1 MSIADKLQT
10 IANNLAT
17 ESETVKQQ
25 TELLQQIRT
34 ALGGKTVPG
43 DPGDSGSYDE
53 GYADGQQNVLDIVN
67 YELAGRDLETAETAD
82 DVSSALDNAFI
93 EVSDVAYGYGKQA
106 EYDAFWDAYQ
116 QNGERTDYSM
126 LFSGAGWTAETF
138 KPKYLIRPGGAGNH
152 YMMFARTGVE
162 VLDETILDTS
172 QCTAFSMS
180 FYNSSRLKSITID
193 IKSLKAFADVF
204 NFGGALETV
213 ALKNVPETC
222 NFTGG
227 FSGCNKLTNF
237 TVTGTIGGTAFNL
250 SSCSMLTDASV
261 QCIIDHLKDRTGT
274 TAATLTFHATVGG
287 KLTQAQKD
295 AISAKNWTL
304 VY

>member
-1 MSIADKLQT
+1 MIIDAELEINDHTLDAELSVEIA
-10 IANNLAT
+10 
-17 ESETVKQQ
+17 S
-25 TELLQQIRT
+25 
-34 ALGGKTVPG
+34 GG
-43 DPGDSGSYDE
+43 YDE
-53 GYADGQQNVLDIVN
+53 GYEA
-67 YELAGRDLETAETAD
+67 
-82 DVSSALDNAFI
+82 
-93 EVSDVAYGYGKQA
+93 GKQA

-116 QNGERTDYSM
+116 ENGNRTEYSM
-126 LFSGAGWTAETF
+126 LFAGPGWTPQTF
-138 KPKYLIRPGGAGNH
+138 KPKYLIRPGSAGNH
-152 YMMFARTGVE
+152 YMMFARTGIE
-162 VLDETILDTS
+162 VLDETVLDTS
-172 QCTAFSMS
+172 QATAFAMS
-180 FYNSSRLKSITID
+180 FYNSNKLRSVTID
-193 IKSLKAFADVF
+193 IRSLKAFADVF

-250 SSCSMLTDASV
+250 SSCSLLTDASV

-274 TAATLTFHATVGG
+274 TAATLTFHKTVGG

>member
-1 MSIADKLQT
+1 MEIPSKIDEVYYKGV
-10 IANNLAT
+10 AN
-17 ESETVKQQ
+17 
-25 TELLQQIRT
+25 
-34 ALGGKTVPG
+34 
-43 DPGDSGSYDE
+43 
-53 GYADGQQNVLDIVN
+53 GQQDVLDVVN
-67 YELAGRDLETAETAD
+67 IELSGRGLEEVASVVEIPYKLD
-82 DVSSALDNAFI
+82 DAFI
-93 EVSDVAYGYGKQA
+93 TLESNGYESGKKSQ
-106 EYDAFWDAYQ
+106 YDAFWDAYQ
-116 QNGERTDYSM
+116 ENGNRTEYSM
-126 LFSGAGWTAETF
+126 LFAGPGWTPQTF
-138 KPKYLIRPGGAGNH
+138 KPKYLIRPGSAGNH
-152 YMMFARTGVE
+152 YMMFARTGIE
-162 VLDETILDTS
+162 VLDETVLDTS
-172 QCTAFSMS
+172 QATAFAMS
-180 FYNSSRLKSITID
+180 FYNSNKLRSVTID
-193 IKSLKAFADVF
+193 IRSLKAFADVF